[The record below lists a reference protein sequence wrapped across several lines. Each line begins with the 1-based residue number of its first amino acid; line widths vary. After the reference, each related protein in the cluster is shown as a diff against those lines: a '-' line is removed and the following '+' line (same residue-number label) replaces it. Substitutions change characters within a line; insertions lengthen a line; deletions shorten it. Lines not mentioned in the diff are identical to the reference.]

1 MYGTD
6 VDEQV
11 GSGLE
16 EALQR
21 LLFHS
26 GDLLM
31 GF

>member
-1 MYGTD
+1 MYGLD

-16 EALQR
+16 EVLHR
-21 LLFHS
+21 LLFNS